1 MSQTTSYLLASLHRA
16 MHQGDKTLT
25 VSTLD
30 LKEVLAELQSI
41 KTREEMKC
49 SGGALVGWADPA
61 KVREMREG
69 KRFYLTV
76 RRKKNEHFSKQVCA
90 SAAQLADPSL
100 TETPAD
106 AGGYL

>member
-1 MSQTTSYLLASLHRA
+1 MSQTIGYLLASLHRA
-16 MHQGDKTLT
+16 QHQGDKTLN

-49 SGGALVGWADPA
+49 SGGALVGWADPV

-76 RRKKNEHFSKQVCA
+76 RRKKSEHFSKQVCA
-90 SAAQLADPSL
+90 SAAQLADPTL
-100 TETPAD
+100 TDIPAD
-106 AGGYL
+106 AGGYQ